1 MVAAGS
7 AGSAALCHVWVRSQV
22 VQLGYE
28 IATEKRAADELAQA
42 NQRLRL
48 EVDSLKNP
56 ARVELIARRDLKME
70 PPDPAH
76 IRATSRRLTA
86 ANAAGG
92 AGAEP
97 FRLSSVAA
105 LRSSRTLR

>member
-1 MVAAGS
+1 MMRTFRRGVGFYTMVAAGS
-7 AGSAALCHVWVRSQV
+7 AGSAALFHVWVRNQV

-28 IATEKRAADELAQA
+28 IASEKRVADELAQA

-56 ARVELIARRDLKME
+56 ARVEQIAHRDLKME

-76 IRATSRRLTA
+76 IRVTSRRVNA
-86 ANAAGG
+86 ANT
-92 AGAEP
+92 AGAEK
-97 FRLSSVAA
+97 V
-105 LRSSRTLR
+105 